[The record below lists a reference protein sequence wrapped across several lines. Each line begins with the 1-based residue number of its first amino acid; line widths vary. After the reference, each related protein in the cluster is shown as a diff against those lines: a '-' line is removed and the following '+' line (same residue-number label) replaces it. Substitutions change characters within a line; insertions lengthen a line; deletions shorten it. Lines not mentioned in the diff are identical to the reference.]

1 MRHFTLAAAVLSLAA
16 CGDGKALIDPGPTRY
31 NFGIV
36 DGANQS
42 SVAGANQLPQPI
54 TSQLTKDP
62 GGKFATRLKNFVL
75 PVIAFAQGL
84 QMPGE
89 PVAGALVCAREAGP
103 GEPTAFP
110 LCAFTLGNGKAPITI
125 KGGTK
130 AGVHHVVFSA
140 QVPAEEPVKDSTV
153 VTVEAGPPT
162 IIVINEGGSY
172 PGRASPGV
180 FPADMLRDQFGNLV
194 PFRLIVD
201 SIPTG
206 LRSISTGQPVAGAAP
221 KYFAHTVG
229 DTIGTVA
236 ARTIAVDSAGPVLS
250 AGSSP
255 AIVVGTFRILTAQ
268 GVVATGS
275 IQTRVSLDEQGV
287 RTSATVGIGPLSGF

>member
-1 MRHFTLAAAVLSLAA
+1 MRQSYSFGVVLPLVFAIMA
-16 CGDGKALIDPGPTRY
+16 CGSGKDLIDPGPTRY

-42 SVAGANQLPQPI
+42 STAGAAALPQPI

-84 QMPGE
+84 QMPGT

-140 QVPAEEPVKDSTV
+140 QVPSQEPVKDSTV
-153 VTVEAGPPT
+153 VTVEAGPAT
-162 IIVINEGGSY
+162 VNAYNEGFTTTGT
-172 PGRASPGV
+172 SPWLV
-180 FPADMLRDQFGNLV
+180 DNNPVDRFVRDTFGNPVPYKLV
-194 PFRLIVD
+194 H
-201 SIPTG
+201 TG
-206 LRSISTGQPVAGAAP
+206 GLVTVGGDVLGSAAARTLTAVADGVGTVTVTGPSGTLGIGKLTVAGATIRMEFSAP
-221 KYFAHTVG
+221 
-229 DTIGTVA
+229 
-236 ARTIAVDSAGPVLS
+236 
-250 AGSSP
+250 
-255 AIVVGTFRILTAQ
+255 
-268 GVVATGS
+268 
-275 IQTRVSLDEQGV
+275 
-287 RTSATVGIGPLSGF
+287 